1 MRNII
6 LSAATILLLVSC
18 GKKSADTS
26 TIEGKKAHLSELK
39 TQANTLKDEIAKLE
53 KEVESA
59 DPTAKKE
66 RVTAVSATAVLPE
79 TFTHSIDLQG
89 MIKSDDEQVIT
100 PKGMGTIT
108 KVLVKAGSRVA
119 AGQAIGYLD
128 NAVMKQSISQVQ
140 TQLDFARQN
149 FDKLDRLWKQGIGT
163 EVQLLGAKTQV
174 EALEKQIGTMNEQS
188 SWAVVRAPQGGVIDE
203 VYAKVGMPGA
213 PGAPFA
219 KLVNK
224 SGLKVVADIAE
235 GYAGKIKAGNSVM
248 LNFPDIKKDVK
259 ARIGYVSQTINP
271 MNRTY
276 RVDIPVS
283 GSDMISNMMSVIKV
297 IDYQKEKAIT
307 APINLIQKG
316 DGGDYVLVVDTQSG
330 TAKAKKVNVKTGQTY
345 GDKCEILSGLK
356 AGDQLIT
363 TGFQDLNDGDL
374 VLIK

>member
-6 LSAATILLLVSC
+6 LTVATITLLMSC
-18 GKKSADTS
+18 GKKTADTS
-26 TIEGKKAHLSELK
+26 TLEGKKAYLSELK
-39 TQANTLKDEIAKLE
+39 TQATKLNDQVAKLE
-53 KEVESA
+53 QEVAAA

-66 RVTAVSATAVLPE
+66 RVTAVAATAVLPE

-89 MIKSDDEQVIT
+89 TVKSDDEQMIT
-100 PKGMGTIT
+100 PRGMGTVT
-108 KVLVKAGSRVA
+108 KVLVKAGSRVS

-128 NAVMKQSISQVQ
+128 AEVMKQSISQIQ

-149 FDKLDRLWKQGIGT
+149 FEKLDRLWKQGIGT
-163 EVQLLGAKTQV
+163 EVQMLGAKTQV
-174 EALEKQIGTMNEQS
+174 EALEKQIGTMSEQN
-188 SWAVVRAPQGGVIDE
+188 SWAVVRAPKSGVIDE

-224 SGLKVVADIAE
+224 SDLKVVADIAE
-235 GYAGKIKAGNSVM
+235 GYVGKIKTGNSVL

-271 MNRTY
+271 LNRTY

-283 GSDMISNMMSVIKV
+283 GSDMVSNMLSVIKV
-297 IDYQKEKAIT
+297 IDYQKERAIT

-316 DGGDYVLVVDTQSG
+316 DQGDYVLIADTQNG
-330 TAKAKKVNVKTGQTY
+330 VVKAKKVAVKSGQTY

-374 VLIK
+374 ISIK

>member
-6 LSAATILLLVSC
+6 LTVATITLLMSC
-18 GKKSADTS
+18 GKKTADTS
-26 TIEGKKAHLSELK
+26 TLEGKKAYLSELK
-39 TQANTLKDEIAKLE
+39 TQATALNDQVAKLE
-53 KEVESA
+53 QEIAAA

-66 RVTAVSATAVLPE
+66 RVTAVAATAVLAE

-89 MIKSDDEQVIT
+89 TVKSDDEQMIT
-100 PKGMGTIT
+100 PRGMGTVT
-108 KVLVKAGSRVA
+108 KVLVKAGSRVS

-128 NAVMKQSISQVQ
+128 AEVMKQSISQIQ

-149 FDKLDRLWKQGIGT
+149 FEKLDRLWKQGIGT
-163 EVQLLGAKTQV
+163 EVQMLGAKAQV
-174 EALEKQIGTMNEQS
+174 EALEKQIGTMNEQN
-188 SWAVVRAPQGGVIDE
+188 SWAVVRAPKAGVIDE

-235 GYAGKIKAGNSVM
+235 GYVGKIKTGNNVL

-271 MNRTY
+271 LNRTY

-283 GSDMISNMMSVIKV
+283 GADMVSNMLSVIKV
-297 IDYQKEKAIT
+297 IDYQKERAIT

-316 DGGDYVLVVDTQSG
+316 DQGDYVLIADAQNGVV
-330 TAKAKKVNVKTGQTY
+330 KAKKVAVKSGQTY

-374 VLIK
+374 ISIK